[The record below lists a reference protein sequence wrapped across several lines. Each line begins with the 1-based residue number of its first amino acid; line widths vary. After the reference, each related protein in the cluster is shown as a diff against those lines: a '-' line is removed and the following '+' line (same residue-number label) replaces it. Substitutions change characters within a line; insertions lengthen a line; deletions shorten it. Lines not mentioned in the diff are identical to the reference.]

1 MIGIL
6 AGELFDVENIEKNC
20 RIKGITCDSR
30 RIKPGYVFVC
40 LYGEHDSGY
49 LHIREAE
56 ARGAAVIIAD
66 RVIDSHI
73 PVILSHNP
81 RRKMAE
87 YAKKI
92 YSAADEKMHTIGV
105 TGTNGK
111 TSVTHLLRDIL
122 CEEGRKTALIGTNGC
137 YYNFHQTDESFTT
150 STTPEAPELWN
161 ILKNMY
167 ELGAKNAVMEVS
179 SHALELDRVYGMN
192 FDIGVFTNLTQDH
205 LDFHKNIENYFKSKE
220 KLFYS
225 AKKCVIN
232 TDDEYGK
239 RLYEQFGDKSVSV
252 GFKNADI
259 TASEISYTAEK
270 TEFYINDGKIKT
282 NIILPIPGRFSVYN
296 ALCAYTAARLSE
308 INPETIKSALEKT
321 TGVRGRAERIDTGK
335 DFNVIIDYAHTPDG
349 LRNIIGAIRQIC
361 RGRVITL
368 FGCGGNRDSQK
379 RCEMGKISGE
389 LSDFT
394 VITSDNPRFENPD
407 KILEDIEKGIEE
419 VCDRYVVIK
428 NRFDAIGYAMKYAKK
443 DDYIILAGKGHEDY
457 ITENGR
463 KTHFDE
469 REAVKYWTEQIS

>member
-30 RIKPGYVFVC
+30 RIRPGFVFVC
-40 LYGEHDSGY
+40 LCGEYDSGY

-56 ARGAAVIIAD
+56 ARGAVLIVAD
-66 RVIDSHI
+66 REIDSHI

-87 YAKKI
+87 YAKRI

-122 CEEGRKTALIGTNGC
+122 CEDGRKTAMVGTNGC
-137 YYNFHQTDESFTT
+137 YYNIHQTDDGFTT
-150 STTPEAPELWN
+150 STTPEAPELWS

-179 SHALELDRVYGMN
+179 SHALALDRVYGMSFN
-192 FDIGVFTNLTQDH
+192 IGAFTNLTQEH
-205 LDFHKNIENYFKSKE
+205 LDFHKNTESYFN
-220 KLFYS
+220 
-225 AKKCVIN
+225 AKKILMDMAERCVIN

-239 RLYEQFGDKSVSV
+239 RLYAEFKSKSVSF
-252 GFKNADI
+252 GFENADI
-259 TASEISYTAEK
+259 TASEISYTSEK
-270 TEFYINDGKIKT
+270 TEFYINDGKTKT
-282 NIILPIPGRFSVYN
+282 KINLHIPGSFSVYN
-296 ALCAYTAARLSE
+296 ALCAYAAARLSGVGPE
-308 INPETIKSALEKT
+308 IIKSALEKT
-321 TGVRGRAERIDTGK
+321 DGACGRAERLETGK
-335 DFNVIIDYAHTPDG
+335 DFNVVIDYAHTPDG
-349 LRNIIGAIRQIC
+349 LENIIKAIRPLC
-361 RGRVITL
+361 SGRIITL
-368 FGCGGNRDSQK
+368 FGCGGNRDFRK
-379 RCEMGKISGE
+379 RSEMGKISGR

-407 KILEDIEKGIEE
+407 KILDDIERGIRE
-419 VCDRYVVIK
+419 VCDSYTVIK
-428 NRFDAIGYAMKYAKK
+428 NRFEAIGYAMKYAEK

-469 REAVKYWTEQIS
+469 REAVKYWAEQIS